1 MKTAITGG
9 IGSGKSYVCARLAA
23 RGIAVY
29 DCDSA
34 AKRLINTSPDIRQRL
49 TELIGT
55 DTYTP
60 EGRLNKATVAA
71 FLLASEANAQAV
83 NAIVHPAVAQDFI
96 ASGAEWMECALL
108 FESGFD
114 QLVDRTIAV
123 VAPESVRIERITA
136 RDGISESKARE
147 WIVRQW
153 PQEKVR
159 LLADYELTNDGQQDV
174 DAQLDG
180 ILEELNRADDA
191 SNSASWS
198 LKGDLSQ

>member
-34 AKRLINTSPDIRQRL
+34 AKRLINGSPAIRRQL
-49 TELIGT
+49 TELIGP
-55 DTYTP
+55 DTYGTD
-60 EGRLNKATVAA
+60 GRLNKAVVAA
-71 FLLASEANAQAV
+71 FLLASEANAKAIDG
-83 NAIVHPAVAQDFI
+83 IVHPAVAQDFI

-108 FESGFD
+108 FQSGFD
-114 QLVDRTIAV
+114 RLVDRTIAV
-123 VAPESVRIERITA
+123 TAPERVRIDRIMV
-136 RDGISESKARE
+136 RDGITEAKARE
-147 WIVRQW
+147 WLTRQL

-159 LLADYELTNDGQQDV
+159 LMADYEIINDGQQDV

-180 ILEELNRADDA
+180 ILAELNCT
-191 SNSASWS
+191 
-198 LKGDLSQ
+198 K